1 MHYIYVSKTERCP
14 SFRKIV
20 MLLFLVISILT
31 MMSGNVRGNEIY
43 TYIAEDGSMVITNL
57 HPEENVLFKTW
68 NGNQEKAPKL
78 LQKPF
83 NFNTRNRKSYQNS
96 TSEDRLSWG
105 RDNALIDVRD
115 ERYKGDIKKRKAVK
129 DGKGIESGIYKLTI
143 KKIANNLY
151 QDIFTRI
158 IIKTRDCL
166 ESAQYD
172 EATLD
177 WSDVPGEL
185 IFKSA
190 NNACTVKKVY
200 K

>member
-1 MHYIYVSKTERCP
+1 
-14 SFRKIV
+14 
-20 MLLFLVISILT
+20 MLLILVISTLP
-31 MMSGNVRGNEIY
+31 MLPEKVCGNEIY

-57 HPEENVLFKTW
+57 HPEENVIFKTW
-68 NGNQEKAPKL
+68 NGNQEKEPAL
-78 LQKPF
+78 RQKPF
-83 NFNTRNRKSYQNS
+83 DFNTRNRKSYQNS

-105 RDNALIDVRD
+105 RDNALIDARD
-115 ERYKGDIKKRKAVK
+115 ERYKGDIKKRKAIK
-129 DGKGIESGIYKLTI
+129 DGKGIEAGIYKLTI

-177 WSDVPGEL
+177 WSDVGGEL

-190 NNACTVKKVY
+190 DNSCIVKKVY